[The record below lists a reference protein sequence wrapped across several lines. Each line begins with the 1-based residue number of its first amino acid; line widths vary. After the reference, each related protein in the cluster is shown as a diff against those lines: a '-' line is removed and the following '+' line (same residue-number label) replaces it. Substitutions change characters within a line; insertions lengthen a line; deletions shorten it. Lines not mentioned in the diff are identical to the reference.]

1 MKKNYFLFVLASV
14 LLLTFQNANAQCA
27 AAQTGDYSVEGTFGD
42 FEWVA
47 YAYNSTST
55 NYNTTTY
62 DFSDYRGYYVDAGY
76 GQDGSSFDS
85 SLSWSVGE
93 SPSSAANY
101 IGCSVNYDYHNISY
115 RRRGFDSA
123 TYQINLDAMTSGQQ
137 QGYNDQAKLIIDGV
151 QVWSSSTCCQYVAN
165 VWTGTLDENSEIEL
179 QSTEQTNDSFA
190 RLQLVKQVT
199 ENSFGDGEWHVA
211 CYNGDNFQTYY
222 GSYTQ
227 QGLSFNSRDLWLQGG
242 YPSDAWSYIGTAF
255 SNRSFSYNYK
265 RTGFACGNYT
275 IDANVHDDDM
285 QIFVDGTSVANLPGW
300 SYSPISNV
308 WTGDLDGNSELEI
321 TVRNNGGGS
330 GDSALDLVFNI
341 NSGAPTGIYATEG
354 EFGDNEWVAYCYS
367 YPNGT
372 YNSTTFD
379 FTDYRGYYIDAG
391 YGTAG
396 ISFDSE
402 NSWLTNENPSNATN
416 YIGCSLNNDFH
427 NVIYKR
433 KGFPVAANYVISVE
447 GANGE
452 QGHDDAAKLFIDGV
466 EVWSNTGCC
475 TAVPGVWNGPLDADS
490 EIIFQW
496 SENGGGSYG
505 RLNIEEAPVEDTSF
519 GSNEWNVA
527 CYNGNNFQ
535 NYAGNYT
542 HSVLSFDSSD
552 LWTQDTNPSNASTYS
567 GNAISNDNHSYVYR
581 REGFD
586 CGYYN
591 IDIARHDDDIEF
603 VIDGVTVFQR
613 TGWDNGNGQPD
624 IWEGYLDENSQ
635 IEIHLREYGGGSI
648 LAVDFNYIFGPSN
661 TGEFIWTGDVDSN
674 PGDSANWCGGNPSGD
689 GSSSIVIKEDAPNF
703 PNFAG
708 TANLNS
714 LTLEEN
720 AEINFVLGTVLNIHG
735 NLVND
740 GSFNIASDFELNFVG
755 SSAQTYSGHGIEVD
769 NLTLNNNNGLTLA
782 LDTDEVLTV
791 QDVLTVTN
799 GTLTTND
806 QVLLACNFVDPDR
819 RTAQIADLT
828 NGDISG
834 LVTVEQCFPGRRAFR
849 LVSPS
854 VTTSTTI
861 RENWQENQNNTGTS
875 FPADNQNSNDGYGT
889 HITGSQSG
897 ANGFDATPS
906 GNPSMFMFDN
916 ANQNWSAVANTNAT
930 TLTAG
935 APYRLMIRGSRAINV
950 TSNSAGVSNTI
961 LSTEGAV
968 QKGDIDQNTFN
979 STAGSYNFFGNPY
992 HAAIDLSGLFAD
1004 ISTTNVNTNF
1014 YYIWDPTLGGTPI
1027 PGQPGGRGAFVA
1039 IDLSDG
1045 SNASGS
1051 DANQFLQPMQAGFFV
1066 TANAGT
1072 TPNLHFSES
1081 IKAVTADQT
1090 SVMRNANLNAKSIGI
1105 KLYNEVSYLNGDTPS
1120 DGLKIKFASD
1130 GDNAFDMKDAPKY
1143 GNLDEN
1149 LARNISNTHYLA
1161 LESRNLPVAGEILP
1175 LFINQYRTEN
1185 YVFEIDV
1192 ENINEV
1198 EVFLKDNYL
1207 NELTPLS
1214 TGVNQVSFIIDQD
1227 VEASV
1232 AFDRFELRF
1241 AESNLGAED
1250 FNQNQ
1255 LVVYP
1260 NPIKGNELQI
1270 RLGEMSSE
1278 VDVVLFDMLG
1288 KQVYRSVQ
1296 QPTQEV
1302 VSLTDLDLANGIY
1315 ILKVQTAEGKLFTQ
1329 KIVKE

>member
-27 AAQTGDYSVEGTFGD
+27 AAQTGDYPVEGTFGD

-47 YAYNSTST
+47 YAYNYPSGTYSAP
-55 NYNTTTY
+55 NY
-62 DFSDYRGYYVDAGY
+62 DFSDYRGYYVEAGY
-76 GQDGSSFDS
+76 GQNGSSFDS
-85 SLSWSVGE
+85 SLSWIVGE

-101 IGCSVNYDYHNISY
+101 IGCSVNYNYHNISY
-115 RRRGFDSA
+115 RRRGFDSG

-137 QGYNDQAKLIIDGV
+137 QGYNDFVRLIIDGV
-151 QVWSSSTCCQYVAN
+151 QVWFSSSCCQYAGN
-165 VWTGTLDENSEIEL
+165 VWTGTLDENSEVEL
-179 QSTEQTNDSFA
+179 QLNERTNNSFA

-199 ENSFGDGEWHVA
+199 ENSFGDDEWHVA
-211 CYNGDNFQTYY
+211 CYNGDNFQ
-222 GSYTQ
+222 S
-227 QGLSFNSRDLWLQGG
+227 
-242 YPSDAWSYIGTAF
+242 
-255 SNRSFSYNYK
+255 
-265 RTGFACGNYT
+265 
-275 IDANVHDDDM
+275 
-285 QIFVDGTSVANLPGW
+285 
-300 SYSPISNV
+300 
-308 WTGDLDGNSELEI
+308 
-321 TVRNNGGGS
+321 
-330 GDSALDLVFNI
+330 
-341 NSGAPTGIYATEG
+341 
-354 EFGDNEWVAYCYS
+354 
-367 YPNGT
+367 
-372 YNSTTFD
+372 
-379 FTDYRGYYIDAG
+379 
-391 YGTAG
+391 
-396 ISFDSE
+396 
-402 NSWLTNENPSNATN
+402 
-416 YIGCSLNNDFH
+416 
-427 NVIYKR
+427 
-433 KGFPVAANYVISVE
+433 
-447 GANGE
+447 
-452 QGHDDAAKLFIDGV
+452 
-466 EVWSNTGCC
+466 
-475 TAVPGVWNGPLDADS
+475 
-490 EIIFQW
+490 
-496 SENGGGSYG
+496 
-505 RLNIEEAPVEDTSF
+505 
-519 GSNEWNVA
+519 
-527 CYNGNNFQ
+527 
-535 NYAGNYT
+535 YAGNYT

-552 LWTQDTNPSNASTYS
+552 LWSQDTNPSNAFAYN
-567 GNAISNDNHSYVYR
+567 GIAISNDNHSYVYR

-591 IDIARHDDDIEF
+591 IDIVRHDDDVEF
-603 VIDGVTVFQR
+603 IIDGVTVYQYND
-613 TGWDNGNGQPD
+613 WDNGNGQPD

-635 IEIHLREYGGGSI
+635 VEIKLKEDSGSSI

-661 TGEFIWTGDVDSN
+661 TGEYVWTGEISSN
-674 PGDSANWCGGNPSGD
+674 PTQTGNWCGGVPIND
-689 GSSSIVIKEDAPNF
+689 GTSSILIREDAPNF
-703 PNFAG
+703 PYYGAV
-708 TANLNS
+708 ANLNNMI
-714 LTLEEN
+714 LEQN
-720 AEINFVLGTVLNIHG
+720 AEATLVAGTVLNIYG
-735 NLVND
+735 NLENNGVINTTD
-740 GSFNIASDFELNFVG
+740 IELNFVG
-755 SSAQTYSGHGIEVD
+755 SSAQTFSGHGIEVD
-769 NLTLNNNNGLTLA
+769 NFTLDNTNGLTLD

-791 QDVLTVTN
+791 QNVLTVTN

-861 RENWQENQNNTGTS
+861 RENWQENQNNTGTN
-875 FPADNQNSNDGYGT
+875 FPTDNQNSNDGYGT

-916 ANQNWSAVANTNAT
+916 VNQNWSAVTNTNAT

-950 TSNSAGVSNTI
+950 TSNSVGVSNTI

-968 QKGDIDQNTFN
+968 LKGDIDQNTFN

-992 HAAIDLSGLFAD
+992 HAAINVASLFGDA
-1004 ISTTNVNTNF
+1004 STSNVNANF
-1014 YYIWDPTLGGTPI
+1014 YYIWDPTLGGTPT

-1045 SNASGS
+1045 SNGSGS

-1130 GDNAFDMKDAPKY
+1130 GNNAFDMKDAPKY

-1175 LFINQYRTEN
+1175 FFINQYRTEN

-1192 ENINEV
+1192 ENITEV

-1255 LVVYP
+1255 LMVYP

-1278 VDVVLFDMLG
+1278 VDVVLYDMLG

>member
-1 MKKNYFLFVLASV
+1 MKKNYFLFVLVSV

-27 AAQTGDYSVEGTFGD
+27 AAQTGDYPVEGT
-42 FEWVA
+42 
-47 YAYNSTST
+47 
-55 NYNTTTY
+55 
-62 DFSDYRGYYVDAGY
+62 
-76 GQDGSSFDS
+76 
-85 SLSWSVGE
+85 
-93 SPSSAANY
+93 
-101 IGCSVNYDYHNISY
+101 
-115 RRRGFDSA
+115 
-123 TYQINLDAMTSGQQ
+123 
-137 QGYNDQAKLIIDGV
+137 
-151 QVWSSSTCCQYVAN
+151 
-165 VWTGTLDENSEIEL
+165 
-179 QSTEQTNDSFA
+179 
-190 RLQLVKQVT
+190 
-199 ENSFGDGEWHVA
+199 
-211 CYNGDNFQTYY
+211 
-222 GSYTQ
+222 
-227 QGLSFNSRDLWLQGG
+227 
-242 YPSDAWSYIGTAF
+242 
-255 SNRSFSYNYK
+255 
-265 RTGFACGNYT
+265 
-275 IDANVHDDDM
+275 
-285 QIFVDGTSVANLPGW
+285 
-300 SYSPISNV
+300 
-308 WTGDLDGNSELEI
+308 
-321 TVRNNGGGS
+321 
-330 GDSALDLVFNI
+330 
-341 NSGAPTGIYATEG
+341 
-354 EFGDNEWVAYCYS
+354 FGDNEWVAYCYS
-367 YPNGT
+367 YPNGS
-372 YNSTTFD
+372 YNNTTFD

-396 ISFDSE
+396 ISFDSDD
-402 NSWLTNENPSNATN
+402 SWAVTGNPSDAIN
-416 YIGCSLNNDFH
+416 YVGCTLNDNYH

-433 KGFPVAANYVISVE
+433 KGFPAATDYVISIA
-447 GANGE
+447 GASGE
-452 QGHDDAAKLFIDGV
+452 SGNDDAAKLFIDGV
-466 EVWSNTGCC
+466 LVWSTTSCCAVSNNVWTG
-475 TAVPGVWNGPLDADS
+475 TLNSTTEV
-490 EIIFQW
+490 EFQW
-496 SENGGGSYG
+496 SENGGASYG
-505 RLNIEEAPVEDTSF
+505 RIRIDRIPPSEDTSF
-519 GSNEWNVA
+519 GIDEWRVGV
-527 CYNGNNFQ
+527 YNGTNF
-535 NYAGNYT
+535 NTYYGDYT
-542 HSVLSFDSSD
+542 HTGLSFDTED
-552 LWTQDTNPSNASTYS
+552 LWVDTTAPSNAAGYD
-567 GNAISNDNHSYVYR
+567 GIAVGNDNHSFVYR

-591 IDIARHDDDIEF
+591 IDIVRHDDDVEF
-603 VIDGVTVFQR
+603 IIDGVTVYQYND
-613 TGWDNGNGQPD
+613 WDNGNGQPD

-635 IEIHLREYGGGSI
+635 VEIKLKEDSGRSI

-661 TGEFIWTGDVDSN
+661 TGEYVWTGEISSN
-674 PGDSANWCGGNPSGD
+674 PTQAGNWCGGVPIND
-689 GSSSIVIKEDAPNF
+689 GTSSILIREDAPNF
-703 PNFAG
+703 PYYGAV
-708 TANLNS
+708 ANLNNMI
-714 LTLEEN
+714 LEQN
-720 AEINFVLGTVLNIHG
+720 AEATLVAGTVLNIYG
-735 NLVND
+735 NLENNGAINTTD
-740 GSFNIASDFELNFVG
+740 IELNFVG
-755 SSAQTYSGHGIEVD
+755 SSAQTFSGHGIEVD
-769 NLTLNNNNGLTLA
+769 NFTLSNTNGLTLD

-791 QDVLTVTN
+791 QDILTVTN

-861 RENWQENQNNTGTS
+861 RENWQENQNNTGTN
-875 FPADNQNSNDGYGT
+875 FPTDNQNSNDGYGT

-916 ANQNWSAVANTNAT
+916 VNQNWSAVTNTNAT

-961 LSTEGAV
+961 LSTEGSI
-968 QKGDIDQNTFN
+968 QKGNIDQNTFN
-979 STAGSYNFFGNPY
+979 NTAGSYNFFGNPY
-992 HAAIDLSGLFAD
+992 HAAINVASLFGDA
-1004 ISTTNVNTNF
+1004 STSNVNANF
-1014 YYIWDPTLGGTPI
+1014 YYIWDPTLGGTPT

-1051 DANQFLQPMQAGFFV
+1051 DANQFLQPMQAGFFM

-1090 SVMRNANLNAKSIGI
+1090 SVMRNANLNAKAIGI

-1130 GDNAFDMKDAPKY
+1130 GNNAFDMKDAPKY

-1175 LFINQYRTEN
+1175 FFINQYRTEN

-1255 LVVYP
+1255 LMVYP

-1270 RLGEMSSE
+1270 RLAEMSSE

>member
-27 AAQTGDYSVEGTFGD
+27 AAQTGDYPVEGTFGD
-42 FEWVA
+42 NEWVA
-47 YAYNSTST
+47 YAYNSTNT
-55 NYNTTTY
+55 NYNTTNY

-85 SLSWSVGE
+85 NLSWSVGE

-101 IGCSVNYDYHNISY
+101 IGCSVNYNYHNISY
-115 RRRGFDSA
+115 RRRGFDSG

-137 QGYNDQAKLIIDGV
+137 QGYNDQVKLIIDGV
-151 QVWSSSTCCQYVAN
+151 QVWSSSTCCQYAGN
-165 VWTGTLDENSEIEL
+165 VWTGTLDENSEVEL
-179 QSTEQTNDSFA
+179 QSTEQTNNSFA

-211 CYNGDNFQTYY
+211 CYSGVNFDTYF

-227 QGLSFNSRDLWLQGG
+227 AALSFDSRDLWEETT
-242 YPSDAWSYIGTAF
+242 YPSQAWSYSGTAF
-255 SNRSFSYNYK
+255 TSDNLSYIYK
-265 RTGFACGNYT
+265 RTGFDCGNYT
-275 IDANVHDDDM
+275 IDVPRHDDDTE
-285 QIFVDGTSVANLPGW
+285 IIVDGTVVSNLPG
-300 SYSPISNV
+300 YTYAGISGV
-308 WTGDLDGNSELEI
+308 WTGDLDTNSEVEI
-321 TVRNNGGGS
+321 RVKNNGLYNTS
-330 GDSALDLVFNI
+330 LAVDFI
-341 NSGAPTGIYATEG
+341 YNSGAATGTYATEG

-367 YPNGT
+367 YPNGD

-402 NSWLTNENPSNATN
+402 DSWLTNENPSNATN

-447 GANGE
+447 GLNGE

-475 TAVPGVWNGPLDADS
+475 TAASGVWNGPLDADS

-496 SENGGGSYG
+496 SENGGASYG

-519 GSNEWNVA
+519 GSGEWKVA

-535 NYAGNYT
+535 SYAGNYT

-552 LWTQDTNPSNASTYS
+552 LWSQDTNPSNASTYS
-567 GNAISNDNHSYVYR
+567 GIAISNDNHSYVYR

-613 TGWDNGNGQPD
+613 TGWDNNNGQPD

-661 TGEFIWTGDVDSN
+661 TGEYVWTGEISAN
-674 PGDSANWCGGNPSGD
+674 PTQAGNWCGGVPIND
-689 GSSSIVIKEDAPNF
+689 GTSSILIREDAPNF
-703 PNFAG
+703 PYYGAV
-708 TANLNS
+708 ANLNNMI
-714 LTLEEN
+714 LEQN
-720 AEINFVLGTVLNIHG
+720 AEATLVAGTVLNIYG
-735 NLVND
+735 NLENNGAINTTD
-740 GSFNIASDFELNFVG
+740 IELSFLG
-755 SSAQTYSGHGIEVD
+755 SSAQTFSGHGIEVD
-769 NLTLNNNNGLTLA
+769 NFTLNNTNGLTLA

-861 RENWQENQNNTGTS
+861 RENWQENQNNTGTN
-875 FPADNQNSNDGYGT
+875 FPTDNQNSNDGYGT

-906 GNPSMFMFDN
+906 GNPSMYMFSN

-1014 YYIWDPTLGGTPI
+1014 YYIWDPTLGGTPT

-1051 DANQFLQPMQAGFFV
+1051 DANEFLQPMQAGFFV

-1278 VDVVLFDMLG
+1278 VDVMLFDMLG